1 MPLEVNLKPIKHIS
15 LNVHKIHSQ
24 SGCGLLSHQNIF
36 QTFRTGY
43 VGSASNRAVH
53 LRIWKFPISNATIH
67 TAHWTAG
74 HIELWTHPSETTPMN
89 VDLWTS
95 QKENQQWNQLQPLHL
110 AKKKAHK
117 HHKKA
122 KVQQHSCTVFTF
134 VKLPHTPLETLSAT
148 YKLRHTNN
156 TISKRP
162 PPAAAQ
168 PPKEFKDD
176 D

>member
-89 VDLWTS
+89 VDITKREPTMKSTATTASSKEKGSQTS
-95 QKENQQWNQLQPLHL
+95 QKSKSTTAQL
-110 AKKKAHK
+110 
-117 HHKKA
+117 
-122 KVQQHSCTVFTF
+122 HSFHFCETTT
-134 VKLPHTPLETLSAT
+134 HTS
-148 YKLRHTNN
+148 RD
-156 TISKRP
+156 TISYIQTAPHK
-162 PPAAAQ
+162 
-168 PPKEFKDD
+168 
-176 D
+176 